1 MPHRVGR
8 AKAKISFMGLPVVRS
23 LVIDTLLCDEK
34 TCALIGYRI
43 IIVIRPAPAKRLF
56 SQFSARIWPQSP
68 ALQVYQEG
76 DTHIGR
82 TEGLDTDMFVFV
94 GVALIDVGGIFR

>member
-1 MPHRVGR
+1 MEQ
-8 AKAKISFMGLPVVRS
+8 A
-23 LVIDTLLCDEK
+23 
-34 TCALIGYRI
+34 
-43 IIVIRPAPAKRLF
+43 
-56 SQFSARIWPQSP
+56 P

-94 GVALIDVGGIFR
+94 GVALIDVGGICLLYTSRCV